1 MLGGDRSQSALLG
14 AAEAAEEVLDSVQAG
29 DIGSHREE
37 VALLETAAE
46 EVAEG
51 RDTGGRSRE
60 GFQAGGAG
68 GFGETGRRGE
78 LGWGGGQAALF
89 GAATEEVLQVGE
101 ARWLGEIAQG
111 GKAGGHGEQAAL
123 LEATAED
130 VLEVRK
136 TRGLREITRARR
148 TRWLGEITHA
158 RKTRGH
164 REQAALLG
172 GVLASLS
179 DASGQ
184 CESAAH
190 ESQDSS
196 TAELHCV
203 GWSKKDKKDDLIKNV
218 GEAAGAP
225 KMNVTRRMRENL
237 VVCLSSQREMQ
248 SAL

>member
-1 MLGGDRSQSALLG
+1 MLRGDREQSALLG
-14 AAEAAEEVLDSVQAG
+14 ATKAAEEVFESVQAG
-29 DIGSHREE
+29 NIGSHREA

-51 RDTGGRSRE
+51 RETGRGSRE

-68 GFGETGRRGE
+68 GFGETRRRGE

-89 GAATEEVLQVGE
+89 GAAAEDVLQVGK
-101 ARWLGEIAQG
+101 ARWLGEITQA

-136 TRGLREITRARR
+136 TRRLREITRARK

-164 REQAALLG
+164 GEQAALLG
-172 GVLASLS
+172 ILVSLS

-196 TAELHCV
+196 TAELHFV
-203 GWSKKDKKDDLIKNV
+203 GWSKKDKNDDLIKNV

-237 VVCLSSQREMQ
+237 VVCQSSQREMQ

>member
-1 MLGGDRSQSALLG
+1 MLGGDREQSAPLG
-14 AAEAAEEVLDSVQAG
+14 ATKAAEEVFESAQAG

-51 RDTGGRSRE
+51 RETGGGSRE
-60 GFQAGGAG
+60 GLQAGGAG

-78 LGWGGGQAALF
+78 RGWGGGQAALF
-89 GAATEEVLQVGE
+89 GATAKEVLQVRK
-101 ARWLGEIAQG
+101 ARWLGEITQA

-123 LEATAED
+123 LEATTED
-130 VLEVRK
+130 VLEVRE
-136 TRGLREITRARR
+136 TRRLREITRARKA
-148 TRWLGEITHA
+148 RWLGKITHV

-172 GVLASLS
+172 ILASLS
-179 DASGQ
+179 DTSGQ

-196 TAELHCV
+196 TAELHFV
-203 GWSKKDKKDDLIKNV
+203 GWPKKDKKDDLYK
-218 GEAAGAP
+218 ECWRS
-225 KMNVTRRMRENL
+225 RR
-237 VVCLSSQREMQ
+237 CS
-248 SAL
+248 

>member
-89 GAATEEVLQVGE
+89 GAAAEEVLQVGK
-101 ARWLGEIAQG
+101 ARWLGEITQAR
-111 GKAGGHGEQAAL
+111 KAGGNGEQAAL
-123 LEATAED
+123 LN
-130 VLEVRK
+130 
-136 TRGLREITRARR
+136 
-148 TRWLGEITHA
+148 
-158 RKTRGH
+158 
-164 REQAALLG
+164 
-172 GVLASLS
+172 LASLS
-179 DASGQ
+179 DTSGHR
-184 CESAAH
+184 ESAAR

-203 GWSKKDKKDDLIKNV
+203 GWSKRDKKDGLI
-218 GEAAGAP
+218 
-225 KMNVTRRMRENL
+225 
-237 VVCLSSQREMQ
+237 
-248 SAL
+248 